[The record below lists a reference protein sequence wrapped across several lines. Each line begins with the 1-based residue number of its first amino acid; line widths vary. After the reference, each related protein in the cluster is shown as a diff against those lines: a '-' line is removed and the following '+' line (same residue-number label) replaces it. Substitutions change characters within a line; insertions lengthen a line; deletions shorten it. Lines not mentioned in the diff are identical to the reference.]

1 MKHDRPPPRRAIS
14 GMQAGRIDGSRTIEY
29 SKGMVGMSGK
39 FTPAPGALYD
49 GGSFRIYDNRIEI
62 DKIGFFGGVKG
73 IDVIYYSDI
82 ISIQASR
89 RQLIISRSGWKTSIL
104 DFKKQEQVQQALNI
118 INTYKA

>member
-1 MKHDRPPPRRAIS
+1 
-14 GMQAGRIDGSRTIEY
+14 
-29 SKGMVGMSGK
+29 MSGK

-49 GGSFRIYDNRIEI
+49 GGLFRIYDNRLEI

-82 ISIQASR
+82 TSIQASR
-89 RQLIISRSGWKTSIL
+89 KQLIISRTGWKTSIL

-118 INTYKA
+118 INANKA